1 MCPVMKGGC
10 MVVFKTMATARIF
23 AVICGRL
30 QNSERPQQTNKLRC
44 GEMDKWLD
52 EYVEQVMAQQV
63 VTNGIFKKKVKKN
76 D

>member
-1 MCPVMKGGC
+1 
-10 MVVFKTMATARIF
+10 
-23 AVICGRL
+23 
-30 QNSERPQQTNKLRC
+30 
-44 GEMDKWLD
+44 MDKWLD